1 MFINIL
7 LFVYVYQ
14 YMLLNTFVFISLLV
28 YVYKRMFHIIF
39 LSL

>member
-14 YMLLNTFVFISLLV
+14 YTLLNTFVFISLLV
-28 YVYKRMFHIIF
+28 YVYKHMFYIILLF
-39 LSL
+39 L